1 MYRYNSYRNI
11 HRECG
16 FGYRKILEI
25 RASSSAGSMDLRT
38 ARQQDTSTRL
48 YFLLFPLSLHVTGVL
63 TELGGNEQMLEVED
77 SSIDVTEAI
86 IEANG
91 LHRAVQPVLVC

>member
-11 HRECG
+11 HRERG
-16 FGYRKILEI
+16 FGYRKI
-25 RASSSAGSMDLRT
+25 RASSSAGKWKT
-38 ARQQDTSTRL
+38 PGHVPSTRL

-77 SSIDVTEAI
+77 RSIDVTEAI
-86 IEANG
+86 IEAKC